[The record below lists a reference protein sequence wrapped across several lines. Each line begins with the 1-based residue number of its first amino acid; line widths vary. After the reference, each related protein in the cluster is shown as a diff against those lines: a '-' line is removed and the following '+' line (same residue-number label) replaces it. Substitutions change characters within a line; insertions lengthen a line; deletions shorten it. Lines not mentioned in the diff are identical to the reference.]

1 MKILFISDFG
11 LNHSP
16 GGAQQSNDL
25 LIKKG
30 IELGHDIKLHNYD
43 SSPMDFYEHFD
54 LIISSNLEYISKNN
68 PEKID
73 FIFNKQNHIRVEHDS
88 CSYLNSDLRKKLF
101 QHSKKNFFLSSFHV
115 DFFRQLYGDYF
126 NNVEIVYDPID
137 TDIFYKEETKKE
149 YDVVYCGFIHPLK
162 GVEHLINFS
171 KLNKERKISIFGWG
185 DEHAIKSLNNF
196 CQNSENIEYLGA
208 KTQKEISEVFRKCNS
223 IFHNPIVNEPFCRM
237 IAESLICGCKEI
249 IGNPNKIGSYLEFKE
264 VGYDEFKEKCE
275 NASSIFWDKIKSG
288 HENNC
293 SS

>member
-88 CSYLNSDLRKKLF
+88 CSYLSSNLRKKLF
-101 QHSKKNFFLSSFHV
+101 EHSKKNFFLSSFHV
-115 DFFRQLYGDYF
+115 DYF
-126 NNVEIVYDPID
+126 NEFYGNYFDNIEIVYDPID
-137 TDIFYKEETKKE
+137 TSVFYRSDDEKE
-149 YDVVYCGFIHPLK
+149 YDIVYCGSLHPLK
-162 GVEHLINFS
+162 GLQNLLDFS
-171 KLNKERKISIFGWG
+171 KRNRNRKVSIFGWG
-185 DEHAIKSLNNF
+185 DPQITQSITDFCNEYKNVEFFGTKS
-196 CQNSENIEYLGA
+196 
-208 KTQKEISEVFRKCNS
+208 QKEIADILRKCNA
-223 IFHNPIVNEPFCRM
+223 IFHSPIVNEPFCRM
-237 IAESLICGCKEI
+237 VAEGLICGCQNV
-249 IGNPNKIGSYLEFKE
+249 IGRPNKIGSYLEFQN
-264 VGYDEFKEKCE
+264 VGYDEFKEKCQ
-275 NASSIFWDKIKSG
+275 NASSIFWNKIQSK